1 MSNYY
6 LPGIIAGYSQGHFLM
21 ADDEDS
27 DLQWYS
33 SSEHALIP
41 LDDRFRYP
49 TSLRRVINQNRFSVR
64 INGDFRAVVAGCADR
79 DTTWISDELQEIYWE
94 LCQAGWAY
102 SFETWQGNELA
113 GGILGIA
120 VGAAFIGE
128 SMFFQIP
135 EGSKVAMVHLVNHL
149 RRQNFQLFDA
159 QMTNPHLER
168 FGAYTIDTKT
178 YQDLLATAI
187 EHKCKFMPTEYES
200 VGMGSIVK

>member
-1 MSNYY
+1 MKYHI
-6 LPGIIAGYSQGHFLM
+6 PGIIEGYSQGYFLM

-33 SSEHALIP
+33 SNEHALIP

-49 TSLRRVINQNRFSVR
+49 TSLRRVINQNRFTIK

-79 DTTWISDELQEIYWE
+79 DTTWISAELQEIYWE

-120 VGAAFIGE
+120 IGAAFIGE
-128 SMFFQIP
+128 SMFFHIP

-149 RRQNFQLFDA
+149 RQQNFRLFDA

-168 FGAYTIDTKT
+168 FGAYTIDTHS
-178 YQDLLATAI
+178 YQNLLQVAI
-187 EHKCKFMPTEYES
+187 AQKCQFNPKNL
-200 VGMGSIVK
+200 GIRN

>member
-1 MSNYY
+1 MKYH
-6 LPGIIAGYSQGHFLM
+6 LPGIIEGYSQGYFLM

-33 SSEHALIP
+33 SNEHALIP

-49 TSLRRVINQNRFSVR
+49 TSLRRVINQNRFTVK
-64 INGDFRAVVAGCADR
+64 INGDFRAVVAGCAER
-79 DTTWISDELQEIYWE
+79 DTTWISQELQEIYWE

-120 VGAAFIGE
+120 IGAAFIGE
-128 SMFFQIP
+128 SMFFHIP

-149 RRQNFQLFDA
+149 RQQNFRLFDA

-168 FGAYTIDTKT
+168 FGAYTIDTYS
-178 YQDLLATAI
+178 YQNLLQVAI
-187 EHKCKFMPTEYES
+187 AQKCQFNPNN
-200 VGMGSIVK
+200 I